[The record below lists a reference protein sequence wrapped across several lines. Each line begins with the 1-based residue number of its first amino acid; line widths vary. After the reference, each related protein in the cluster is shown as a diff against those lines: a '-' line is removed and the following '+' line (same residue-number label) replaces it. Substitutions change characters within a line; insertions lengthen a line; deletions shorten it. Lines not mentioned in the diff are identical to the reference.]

1 MLVLFVCKTDVCLVS
16 LYGVASEEQN
26 SAIKHNGNTLF
37 IDNFELSKSRP
48 VKKCG
53 IKSSVQILVLAW
65 QRYLKLMKTLLDKI
79 GNKLRN

>member
-16 LYGVASEEQN
+16 LYGVGSEEQN

-48 VKKCG
+48 VQKCG
-53 IKSSVQILVLAW
+53 IKSSVQNLGFGMAKILETNEDIAW
-65 QRYLKLMKTLLDKI
+65 
-79 GNKLRN
+79 